1 MTERQQAAFISA
13 ACREAGLDG
22 HIEWIEG
29 RKQAHT
35 WAERIAVRFKGNGR
49 LPVKNSYMYCDTL
62 DMCFFYSE
70 SGMPSMSYAGYVTSA
85 STDITEGKLVK
96 AFQTADTVLRIM
108 KRLAEEALE
117 NS

>member
-1 MTERQQAAFISA
+1 MTERQQAEFISA

-35 WAERIAVRFKGNGR
+35 WAERIAVRFKGN
-49 LPVKNSYMYCDTL
+49 DTL

>member
-1 MTERQQAAFISA
+1 MTERQQAEFISA

-62 DMCFFYSE
+62 DMCFFYTSQ
-70 SGMPSMSYAGYVTSA
+70 GVPQAAYAGLTAAA
-85 STDITEGKLVK
+85 SKDLEEGKLAE
-96 AFQTADTVLRIM
+96 AFRKADTVLRLM
-108 KRLAEEALE
+108 KKLAEEAQA
-117 NS
+117 

>member
-1 MTERQQAAFISA
+1 MTERQQAEFISA

-62 DMCFFYSE
+62 D
-70 SGMPSMSYAGYVTSA
+70 
-85 STDITEGKLVK
+85 ITEGKLVK